1 LTVNRHGVAI
11 GTPAYMSNAALNGN
25 LNITEVLLACGADVN
40 AACSPEFGGTVKEG
54 KIALSSLTPLLVA
67 SIYRPYNLARLL
79 LDAGA
84 SVNTRDVRNMTAR
97 HPRHE
102 VTLW

>member
-1 LTVNRHGVAI
+1 
-11 GTPAYMSNAALNGN
+11 MFNAAMNGN

-40 AACSPEFGGTVKEG
+40 AACSPEFGRTVKARR
-54 KIALSSLTPLLVA
+54 IALSSLTPLLVA
-67 SIYRPYNLARLL
+67 SIYGPYNLARLL
-79 LDAGA
+79 LDASA

-97 HPRHE
+97 DPRHA

>member
-1 LTVNRHGVAI
+1 
-11 GTPAYMSNAALNGN
+11 
-25 LNITEVLLACGADVN
+25 VN
-40 AACSPEFGGTVKEG
+40 AACSPEFGGTVKAG

-67 SIYRPYNLARLL
+67 SIYGPYNLARLL
-79 LDAGA
+79 LDASA